1 MSEDIGSMDSLMEG
15 RVTERGKGSSIRDMK
30 GPQSSKR
37 HTVERAADR
46 GPERPI
52 RDTLEKY

>member
-1 MSEDIGSMDSLMEG
+1 MDSLMEG

-37 HTVERAADR
+37 HTVERAADS